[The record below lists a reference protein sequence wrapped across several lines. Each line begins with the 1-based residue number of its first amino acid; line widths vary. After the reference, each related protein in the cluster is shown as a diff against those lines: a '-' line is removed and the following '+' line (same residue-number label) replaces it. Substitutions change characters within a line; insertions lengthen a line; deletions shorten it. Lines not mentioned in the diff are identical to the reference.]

1 MESQDEITTTPQNN
15 LSDNNSEEDTSP
27 KLNSV
32 DNTSRSHPNNSVS
45 ENTPPVLFSGYSN
58 NFSQDRENEKFQN
71 ENIKSN
77 SNNQT
82 EIDLFLNSSFIS
94 FRNEESSLQA
104 VNCCKSY
111 QHFNESTNN
120 VAPQLPVNNNL
131 LCKYMDFTND
141 SFVID
146 SNVKRETEVGSLK
159 QLTQD
164 YLSNVNQALDDCH
177 TSELEQNQDPT
188 THFNFD
194 KSKSRSSVSSVNEY
208 TKNIHNKLNNQKFK
222 NETQNYVN
230 IETNL
235 TQRKKG
241 ALSYSTSQ
249 RNNIKEH
256 TIDNAEVINNF
267 TTEPNMIF
275 LENNEISQGLSKH
288 ESATKRQKLNFHTD
302 ETENNSRYVHDINPF
317 ASFRGFGPRKV
328 ETENKDTVRQFY
340 NATTSKCN
348 VKQSVAKLN
357 EITDFPDIEKG
368 TENFEAD
375 QIFQKN
381 REETLK
387 LHKVKFTCVDKH
399 SSFKSNEMVESFSN
413 NVTDNSNSSVKLEN
427 KETSENE
434 TRLKD
439 IVTQSNDT
447 CLESLKIRPEEKTRE
462 QQNVTSSTI
471 SNNICYKDQ
480 KKLQFSYDQSN
491 SHISKQQQEI
501 VNLLEDV
508 NNEIILQST
517 PIEHHRTVTDMSNE
531 FESLNSPEVKTG
543 CSDRNYCYRNSTE
556 LLHTISLNDNPLNLE
571 NSKMH
576 DNETFKNNRFIE
588 ENISVYNMKGE
599 ERSLSNANGTF
610 DKGNVKTFTT
620 PEFMSNEAK
629 SNKLKDVKCEDESQE
644 TRKRHFNHHSTVNDK
659 IAEQYGVLNNNQL
672 QNTLQDERTLYDE
685 YLKITNKFFE
695 SYGGFPPNISLTTEI
710 PIKTDAE
717 NGNENLL
724 SRKNEA
730 YTISEEEINN
740 KSNLINLECNG
751 SAVSNL
757 ELDDETLDINYNKN
771 STSQNGSGTI
781 ESSLDKMKNTKHV
794 NSPAIFNT
802 NSNTDELNNFDNVNE
817 VEKVSSLLNQ
827 RETNNIIMSEHNYS
841 FNSFDINNSE
851 CKFENLLTI
860 PLLNSSETD
869 ANENNSES
877 RIICNEETNT
887 LIQHH
892 KIKTNNK
899 SEINNSKKNE
909 NTDNQPFLDSGCKNK
924 LEYVFSNPTVI
935 YLKRNTETIHE
946 YNFKKTFNSEQL
958 DDTLIKNDNAQ
969 DLKNFR
975 DSSTS
980 QNIIEEKKQTTRCV
994 DSQEHVEKNISFDQ
1008 SPVKET
1014 ISVSDTEMSTE
1025 MNMNNSNISYTD
1037 VKSFNISQTLNVD
1050 STNKGNSLVD
1060 ENINSTEYILKSSG
1074 ELVLNNS
1081 ESSNSKQL
1089 NKCIDSPELIQMTEN
1104 RSTNYSQ
1111 NFTFNLSGKHINFK
1125 DTKLRRIPFV
1135 KLTRLTD
1142 QEIRSAT
1149 LNPHL
1154 NISINNSKSNSEYI
1168 DSRQSKHTL
1177 RSNDEKC
1184 SLPSPSAATQHDY
1197 KNKASCE
1204 NNQSTSFSQNFQ
1216 TIRKGDFISMD
1227 NSNENMTSSSRTKT
1241 SRNKSITKS
1250 DVQLSHI
1257 LQRYSSATPGTST
1270 SSDYDFGP
1278 KRFIGQTTKEQP
1290 GFSFKDSTE
1299 FSSFSSNIFDY
1310 IMTAIKELNCGNGCC
1325 VPDILAYVRR
1335 NSSSTTANLSY
1346 VRKVLKNAAAT
1357 GLIHYTNGKYIIKRS
1372 FDSTDTLGQKSA
1384 KRKMD
1389 NTNDSKNRLLS
1400 KKVKPT
1406 PRLRC
1411 SKRIKTT
1418 RPTRKTARK

>member
-27 KLNSV
+27 RLNSV
-32 DNTSRSHPNNSVS
+32 DNTSRSHSNNSAS
-45 ENTPPVLFSGYSN
+45 ENAPPVLSSGYSN
-58 NFSQDRENEKFQN
+58 NFLQDRENEKFQN

-82 EIDLFLNSSFIS
+82 EIDSFLNSSFKS

-111 QHFNESTNN
+111 QHFNESKNN

-146 SNVKRETEVGSLK
+146 TNVKREIEVGSLK

-164 YLSNVNQALDDCH
+164 YLSNVNKALDDCH
-177 TSELEQNQDPT
+177 TLELEQNQDPT
-188 THFNFD
+188 THFNFG
-194 KSKSRSSVSSVNEY
+194 KSESRSSVSSVNEY

-235 TQRKKG
+235 TQRKKD
-241 ALSYSTSQ
+241 ALSHPTSQ
-249 RNNIKEH
+249 RHGIKEH

-267 TTEPNMIF
+267 TTEPNIIF
-275 LENNEISQGLSKH
+275 LKNNENSQGISKH
-288 ESATKRQKLNFHTD
+288 ESATKRQKLSFHTD
-302 ETENNSRYVHDINPF
+302 ETENNSRYGVHDINPF

-328 ETENKDTVRQFY
+328 ETENKDTVRQCY
-340 NATTSKCN
+340 NAATSKCN
-348 VKQSVAKLN
+348 VKQSVTKLN
-357 EITDFPDIEKG
+357 EVTDFPDIEKC
-368 TENFEAD
+368 TENFETD
-375 QIFQKN
+375 QTFQN
-381 REETLK
+381 NHEETLK

-399 SSFKSNEMVESFSN
+399 FKSKEMMESFSN

-427 KETSENE
+427 KET
-434 TRLKD
+434 RVKD

-447 CLESLKIRPEEKTRE
+447 CLESLKIRHEKKTRE
-462 QQNVTSSTI
+462 QQNSPSSTI
-471 SNNICYKDQ
+471 SSNICYKDQ
-480 KKLQFSYDQSN
+480 KKLQFSYYRSN
-491 SHISKQQQEI
+491 CHISKQQQEI

-508 NNEIILQST
+508 NNEIIAQST
-517 PIEHHRTVTDMSNE
+517 PIEHHRAVTDISKE

-556 LLHTISLNDNPLNLE
+556 LLHAISLNDNPLNLE

-576 DNETFKNNRFIE
+576 GNETFKNNRFIE

-610 DKGNVKTFTT
+610 DEVNVKIFTT

-629 SNKLKDVKCEDESQE
+629 SDKLKDVKFDDESRE
-644 TRKRHFNHHSTVNDK
+644 TRKKHFNHHSIVNDK
-659 IAEQYGVLNNNQL
+659 IAEQYAVLNNNQL
-672 QNTLQDERTLYDE
+672 QNTLQDERNLYDE
-685 YLKITNKFFE
+685 YLRITNKFFE
-695 SYGGFPPNISLTTEI
+695 SYDGFPPNISHTTEI

-717 NGNENLL
+717 NGNENL

-740 KSNLINLECNG
+740 KRNLINLECNG
-751 SAVSNL
+751 SVLSNL
-757 ELDDETLDINYNKN
+757 ELEDETLDINYNKN
-771 STSQNGSGTI
+771 STPQNGSGTI

-794 NSPAIFNT
+794 NSPAIFNS
-802 NSNTDELNNFDNVNE
+802 NSSTDELYNFDNVNE

-827 RETNNIIMSEHNYS
+827 LKTNNIIMSEHNYS

-851 CKFENLLTI
+851 CKFANLLTI

-869 ANENNSES
+869 ANENNSNI
-877 RIICNEETNT
+877 RNICNEEINT
-887 LIQHH
+887 LIQNH

-909 NTDNQPFLDSGCKNK
+909 STDNQPFLDSGCKDK
-924 LEYVFSNPTVI
+924 LEYVFSNPTVV
-935 YLKRNTETIHE
+935 YLKRDTETIHE
-946 YNFKKTFNSEQL
+946 YNIKKTCDLEQL
-958 DDTLIKNDNAQ
+958 DDTLIKIDNAQ

-980 QNIIEEKKQTTRCV
+980 QNIIEERKQRTRCV
-994 DSQEHVEKNISFDQ
+994 DSRKHIKKNISFDQ

-1014 ISVSDTEMSTE
+1014 ISVSDAEMSTQ
-1025 MNMNNSNISYTD
+1025 MNMNNSNISYAD
-1037 VKSFNISQTLNVD
+1037 LKCFNSSQTLNVD

-1089 NKCIDSPELIQMTEN
+1089 NKCIDSPELMQMTKN

-1111 NFTFNLSGKHINFK
+1111 NFAFNLSGKYINFK
-1125 DTKLRRIPFV
+1125 DTKLRRIPLV
-1135 KLTRLTD
+1135 KLRRLTE

-1154 NISINNSKSNSEYI
+1154 NIPINNSKASSKNIE
-1168 DSRQSKHTL
+1168 SRQSKHTL
-1177 RSNDEKC
+1177 RSNDGKC

-1197 KNKASCE
+1197 ENKTGCE
-1204 NNQSTSFSQNFQ
+1204 NNQSTSFNQNFQ
-1216 TIRKGDFISMD
+1216 TIRKGNFISMD
-1227 NSNENMTSSSRTKT
+1227 NSNENMTSSSRTRT
-1241 SRNKSITKS
+1241 PRNKSITKS
-1250 DVQLSHI
+1250 DAQLSHI

-1270 SSDYDFGP
+1270 SSDYNFGP
-1278 KRFIGQTTKEQP
+1278 KRFTSQTTKEQTD
-1290 GFSFKDSTE
+1290 FSFKDSTE
-1299 FSSFSSNIFDY
+1299 CSSFSSNILDY
-1310 IMTAIKELNCGNGCC
+1310 IMTAIKELNSGNGCS
-1325 VPDILAYVRR
+1325 VPDILVYIRR
-1335 NSSSTTANLSY
+1335 NSSSTAANLSY

-1357 GLIHYTNGKYIIKRS
+1357 GLIHYTNGKYVIKRS
-1372 FDSTDTLGQKSA
+1372 FDSKDTLGQKSA

-1389 NTNDSKNRLLS
+1389 STNDSKNRLLS

-1406 PRLRC
+1406 PRPRR
-1411 SKRIKTT
+1411 SERIKTT
-1418 RPTRKTARK
+1418 RSTRKTARK